1 MLIPLLLFVAQ
12 VAQDRPAGE
21 TRKHLQVLQAV
32 PESQL
37 FLVMNSI
44 AMSLD
49 VNCDYCHVREGETWK
64 WDRDDKPKKDVARRM
79 LKMVADLNAGSFKGS
94 TAVTCFTCH
103 RGSTRP
109 ATLPALPPRELLNPS
124 TTPVLPSVSAVLDAY
139 YAAVGGRNAGETF
152 TSTVMVGTDDRTQ
165 LRHADIEM
173 VMKGPDKVL
182 LSRVTPP
189 QNTAT
194 QVLDGSTGWTRVGT
208 TVTPLAAEQIPRLR
222 FNLSMYQ
229 PVKVREAPETMT
241 VAGIEPV
248 GDRTAFVVVAKLPAG
263 AARRYYFDTR
273 TGLLLRELT
282 VTPVAG
288 LTYLQEQFDFEEYR
302 NSDGVMLPF
311 TVRFSDVSIFDGY
324 VRHFSDIRHNAP
336 VDEAI
341 FSRPK

>member
-1 MLIPLLLFVAQ
+1 
-12 VAQDRPAGE
+12 
-21 TRKHLQVLQAV
+21 
-32 PESQL
+32 
-37 FLVMNSI
+37 
-44 AMSLD
+44 
-49 VNCDYCHVREGETWK
+49 
-64 WDRDDKPKKDVARRM
+64 
-79 LKMVADLNAGSFKGS
+79 
-94 TAVTCFTCH
+94 
-103 RGSTRP
+103 
-109 ATLPALPPRELLNPS
+109 
-124 TTPVLPSVSAVLDAY
+124 
-139 YAAVGGRNAGETF
+139 
-152 TSTVMVGTDDRTQ
+152 
-165 LRHADIEM
+165 
-173 VMKGPDKVL
+173 
-182 LSRVTPP
+182 
-189 QNTAT
+189 
-194 QVLDGSTGWTRVGT
+194 
-208 TVTPLAAEQIPRLR
+208 
-222 FNLSMYQ
+222 MYQ